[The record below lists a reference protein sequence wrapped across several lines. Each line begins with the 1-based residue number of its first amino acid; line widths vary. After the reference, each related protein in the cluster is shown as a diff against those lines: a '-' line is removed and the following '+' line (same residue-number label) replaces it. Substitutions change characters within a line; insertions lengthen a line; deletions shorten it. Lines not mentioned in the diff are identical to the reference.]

1 MREAEVME
9 NKRYK
14 LLTIIVNRGK
24 GDKVVAVLNQK
35 EIMFNLIIL
44 GEGTADSDVLDYLGI
59 GEVDKDVVLSI
70 VAEEKLEEVL
80 KDLREKMQF
89 NLPGKGIA
97 FTVPLSSIAARMLKH
112 M

>member
-1 MREAEVME
+1 ME

-14 LLTIIVNRGK
+14 LLTTIVARGK
-24 GDKVVAVLNQK
+24 GEKVVDLFNKK

-44 GEGTADSDVLDYLGI
+44 GEGTADSDILDYLGI
-59 GEVDKDVVLSI
+59 GEIDKDVVLSI
-70 VAEEKLEEVL
+70 VSEENVEEVMGE
-80 KDLREKMQF
+80 LREKMKF

-112 M
+112 IE

>member
-1 MREAEVME
+1 ME

-14 LLTIIVNRGK
+14 LLTTIVARGK
-24 GDKVVAVLNQK
+24 GDKVVAMFNQK

-44 GEGTADSDVLDYLGI
+44 GEGTADSEILDYLGI
-59 GEVDKDVVLSI
+59 GEIDKDVVLSI
-70 VAEEKLEEVL
+70 VSEEKIEDVIEE
-80 KDLREKMQF
+80 LREKMQF

-112 M
+112 IE